1 MVFVE
6 FVSPNYPHAG
16 AKHYFVG
23 ASLDDVFADTKAGRQ
38 FGFSDFSSYR
48 EIPEEEVRILQ
59 LGYLEAGIS
68 AVQERGCKSFN
79 LGTPRR

>member
-16 AKHYFVG
+16 AKHHFVG
-23 ASLDDVFADTKAGRQ
+23 ASLDDVLADTKDGKQ
-38 FGFSDFSSYR
+38 FSFADFSSHR
-48 EIPEEEVRILQ
+48 EITKGEASALQ
-59 LGYLEAGIS
+59 LEYLETGIS
-68 AVQERGCKSFN
+68 AVQEKGCKSFL